1 MFEKWAM
8 WWQADFC
15 VDKLGRE
22 SEVRDG
28 AKQHLS
34 GFLRVFSYFS
44 EFFSEASL
52 SCGLVG
58 RESERWM
65 WSDLGGKRRLE
76 ITRPCSKLLA
86 HPLPIPQLTTT
97 MPTWS

>member
-34 GFLRVFSYFS
+34 GFF
-44 EFFSEASL
+44 
-52 SCGLVG
+52 
-58 RESERWM
+58 
-65 WSDLGGKRRLE
+65 
-76 ITRPCSKLLA
+76 
-86 HPLPIPQLTTT
+86 
-97 MPTWS
+97 

>member
-65 WSDLGGKRRLE
+65 WLDLGAKRRE
-76 ITRPCSKLLA
+76 ITRPCSKQRPY
-86 HPLPIPQLTTT
+86 H
-97 MPTWS
+97 S